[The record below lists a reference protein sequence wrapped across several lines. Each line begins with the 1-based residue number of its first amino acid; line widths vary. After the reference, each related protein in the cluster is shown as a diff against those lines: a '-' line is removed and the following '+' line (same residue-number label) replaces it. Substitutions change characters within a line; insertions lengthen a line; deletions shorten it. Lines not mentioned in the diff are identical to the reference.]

1 MLTLMTNKIVHQPP
15 YADWQCIIN
24 PGSTAA
30 IDVALRMFT
39 ERGDAILTEEYA
51 FCSTVESAAPM
62 GVQSIGIKMDAEG
75 LIPSEMDNILNSWD
89 PSARGGS
96 PKPKLLYTVP
106 SGQNPTGAT
115 QGLQRR
121 RDIYA
126 VCQKHDIYILEDEPY
141 FFLQMAP
148 YEGVDSP
155 LPPPPASHAEF
166 LSSLVPSLLSM
177 DVDGRVMR
185 FDSFSKI
192 IAPGVR
198 TAWVTASEQI
208 VERFTR
214 HHELSTQN
222 PSGISQI
229 ILYKLL
235 DETWGHAGFLDWLI
249 DLRMQYTKRRNVLLD
264 ACEKCLPKSVAT
276 WDPPMAGM
284 FHWMTVHAR
293 SHPSLTTDSPKTI
306 LEIEEEVFQAGI
318 ERGVLISKGTWFRAE
333 GPGPHA
339 DSIPKAGPAGGHTH
353 AANGQKRDVEGNS
366 KDVVLNGSNGV
377 NGVNG
382 MNGHAK
388 AVEYEGDDRI
398 YFRTTFAAASSE
410 QVAEA
415 ISRFGDAL
423 RAVFKI
429 EE

>member
-1 MLTLMTNKIVHQPP
+1 M
-15 YADWQCIIN
+15 
-24 PGSTAA
+24 
-30 IDVALRMFT
+30 T
-39 ERGDAILTEEYA
+39 ERGDAILTEEYS

-62 GVQSIGIKMDAEG
+62 GVQSIGIKMDSEG
-75 LIPSEMDNILNSWD
+75 LIPGEMDRILSTWD
-89 PSARGGS
+89 PLARNGS
-96 PKPKLLYTVP
+96 SKPKLLYTVP
-106 SGQNPTGAT
+106 TGQNPTGAT

-141 FFLQMAP
+141 FFLQMEP
-148 YEGVDSP
+148 YTGPDK
-155 LPPPPASHAEF
+155 PPHQPPASHADF
-166 LSSLVPSLLSM
+166 MSSLVPSFLSM

-192 IAPGVR
+192 IAPGTR
-198 TAWVTASEQI
+198 IGWVTASEQI
-208 VERFTR
+208 IERFTR

-235 DETWGHAGFLDWLI
+235 DETWGHSGFIDWLI
-249 DLRMQYTKRRNVLLD
+249 DLRMQYTKRRDVLLD
-264 ACEKCLPKSVAT
+264 ACEKCIPKRVAT

-284 FHWMTVHAR
+284 FHWVAVHTR
-293 SHPSLTTDSPKTI
+293 SHPSLITDSPKTL

-318 ERGVLISKGTWFRAE
+318 ERGVLISKGSWFRAE
-333 GPGPHA
+333 GPGHLTTTV
-339 DSIPKAGPAGGHTH
+339 PKAGAPTKHTH
-353 AANGQKRDVEGNS
+353 AANGHKRDSDGNL
-366 KDVVLNGSNGV
+366 KEAAPNGV
-377 NGVNG
+377 NGNG
-382 MNGHAK
+382 
-388 AVEYEGDDRI
+388 AVEYDGDDRI

-415 ISRFGDAL
+415 ISRFGEAL

-429 EE
+429 DG